1 MFDSLLLSKDPF
13 RPARV
18 TIRHSSE
25 DDLRD
30 LEPRLSEADYNA
42 TLVRFCCEGRTFRYI
57 PYCIFGAM
65 DDAKV

>member
-1 MFDSLLLSKDPF
+1 MDSNAGEGIHIRIFDMFDSLLLSKDPF

-30 LEPRLSEADYNA
+30 LETRVPKADCRIESKA
-42 TLVRFCCEGRTFRYI
+42 VI
-57 PYCIFGAM
+57 
-65 DDAKV
+65 